1 MNENRAFGTKLWV
14 LTHTTLETRKPMP
27 DILPILMALSPVLPT
42 TSCRQL
48 HRIVLAMLSM
58 TGRITQLGLSR
69 WTDEG
74 GSYRTIQR
82 FFQTSIDWTA
92 VQWRFFVLFV
102 HQQDA
107 VYILAGDESPINK
120 AGKKT
125 YGLDWFFS
133 SIHDKVMR
141 GLGFFSIALIN
152 VDKRQAYSL
161 STEQI
166 VRSVEEKEQ
175 AKKRKALRKTH
186 SQKPGPKKPRGRPVG
201 SKNKN
206 KAEVTLSP
214 ELVRI
219 LAQVQKVLLR
229 IGNKIRI
236 AYFVLDGHF
245 GNSCACAMVRQ
256 AGLHI
261 ISKMHYNAELYLQ
274 PTAQEKAERPKLKYG
289 ARIDYA
295 HLPEALRGSS
305 ATEDGYRAEVYQ
317 AQCLHKLFAD
327 PINVVIVVKTHLET
341 KRVMHMVFF
350 SSDLSLEADKLFDYY
365 KLRFQ
370 IEFTFR
376 DAKQYFGLEDFMG
389 VKETSVAN
397 AAGLSFF
404 MVNLSTY
411 LLDELRTSYPGAG
424 VNDLKSYSRA
434 LHYIA
439 EVMKFVPEKPEII
452 TRSSLLEHVC
462 RRMFIHPKQ
471 NREPDLKL
479 AA

>member
-1 MNENRAFGTKLWV
+1 M
-14 LTHTTLETRKPMP
+14 
-27 DILPILMALSPVLPT
+27 S
-42 TSCRQL
+42 
-48 HRIVLAMLSM
+48 
-58 TGRITQLGLSR
+58 GRITQRGISR
-69 WTDEG
+69 WTDKG

-82 FFQTSIDWTA
+82 FFHTPIDWSE
-92 VQWRFFVLFV
+92 VQWRFFLLTVKY
-102 HQQDA
+102 QDT
-107 VYILAGDESPINK
+107 VYVLAGDESPISK

-125 YGLDWFFS
+125 HGVDWFFS

-141 GLGFFSIALIN
+141 GLGFFSIALID
-152 VDKRQAYSL
+152 VTKRQAYSL
-161 STEQI
+161 CTEQI
-166 VRSVEEKEQ
+166 VRSEEEKEQ
-175 AKKRKALRKTH
+175 AKKRKELRK
-186 SQKPGPKKPRGRPVG
+186 SRAQKPGPKKPRGRPKG

-214 ELVRI
+214 ELCRI

-229 IGNKIRI
+229 IGDKIRI

-245 GNSCACAMVRQ
+245 GNHLATSMVRQ

-274 PTAQEKAERPKLKYG
+274 PDAEEKAQHPRRKYG

-295 HLPEALRGSS
+295 HLPEALRCWSTS
-305 ATEDGYRAEVYQ
+305 EDGYRTDIYQ
-317 AQCLHKLFAD
+317 ATCLHKQFAD

-341 KRVMHMVFF
+341 QRVAHMVFF
-350 SSDLSLEADKLFDYY
+350 SSDLSLDAQKLFDYY

-397 AAGLSFF
+397 AVGLSFF
-404 MVNLSTY
+404 LVNLSTY
-411 LLDELRTSYPGAG
+411 LLDGLRASYPGAG
-424 VNDLKSYSRA
+424 VNDLKSYCRA
-434 LHYIA
+434 RHYLA
-439 EVMKFVPEKPEII
+439 EIMKFVPEKPDTI
-452 TRSSLLEHVC
+452 TYSGIMEHVC
-462 RRMFIHPKQ
+462 RRTFIHPKQ
-471 NREPDLKL
+471 HSEHNLEL